1 MSPGLLGQANQR
13 DPSGSSVQPGS
24 FGGPSRRRAV
34 DRTEKEKLVASL
46 NHVLSDAV
54 SVVVTR
60 QSGLTVAESTGLRR
74 RMREAGAGFKVTKN
88 RLARLALK
96 GTPFEALSP
105 MFTGPT
111 AIAYSR
117 DPVAAAKV
125 AVEFANANE
134 KLVIVGGA
142 LGTKALDLEGVKAL
156 ATLPSLDELRGKIIG
171 LLMAPATKVAT
182 VLQAPAGQLARV
194 LKARAEKGEAA

>member
-1 MSPGLLGQANQR
+1 
-13 DPSGSSVQPGS
+13 
-24 FGGPSRRRAV
+24 V

-54 SVVVTR
+54 SVVITR

-142 LGTKALDLEGVKAL
+142 LGTKALDPEGVKAL
-156 ATLPSLDELRGKIIG
+156 ATMPSLDELRGRMIG
-171 LLMAPATKVAT
+171 LLQAPATKIAR
-182 VLQAPAGQLARV
+182 VLQAPAGQIARV
-194 LKARAEKGEAA
+194 LKAHAEKGEAA